1 MRAKLNEIDNKETI
15 EKINETKNWFFKK
28 SKNIDTPLANLKEM
42 HTHKH
47 TEKGDQIKT
56 NKQTNTQGL

>member
-28 SKNIDTPLANLKEM
+28 SNIDIPLASLKEM

-47 TEKGDQIKT
+47 TEKGEQI
-56 NKQTNTQGL
+56 